1 MTLAPS
7 SRLWRTPESCA
18 AVHIPGSQDQHLL
31 SEEGAHLDS
40 ENLIL
45 LPRKTQVLD

>member
-1 MTLAPS
+1 MTLALS
-7 SRLWRTPESCA
+7 FRLWPTPESCA
-18 AVHIPGSQDQHLL
+18 AVHIPGRQDPHLL
-31 SEEGAHLDS
+31 YGEGAHLDS